1 MKSIST
7 YSSNL
12 KSEMTRFQAESM
24 ILVRSMLE
32 GSGLKT
38 ITSEKMMKENIEKQE
53 ERLAKRMMQR
63 GKSKSI
69 ATS

>member
-1 MKSIST
+1 
-7 YSSNL
+7 
-12 KSEMTRFQAESM
+12 M

-69 ATS
+69 AAS

>member
-1 MKSIST
+1 
-7 YSSNL
+7 
-12 KSEMTRFQAESM
+12 MTRFQAESM

-53 ERLAKRMMQR
+53 ESLAMRMMQR

-69 ATS
+69 TTQ

>member
-1 MKSIST
+1 
-7 YSSNL
+7 
-12 KSEMTRFQAESM
+12 MTRFQAESM

-53 ERLAKRMMQR
+53 ESLAKRMMQR

-69 ATS
+69 TTQ